1 MLLVWKMP
9 VTRPTRDIDLLGRV
23 SNDLASIREVI
34 ASICQ
39 IPTKS
44 DGMVFDSGTVT
55 TERITEDAD
64 YEGSSRHFWA
74 ILGNTRLPMQIDIGF
89 SDVITPKPAAIVY
102 PTILGYPAPEL
113 HAYNRETVIA
123 EKFEAMVKLGELNSR
138 MKDFFDIWCCHELVR
153 FAARSFPWPL
163 SRRSPDVEPSW
174 SQTRSASRRSSQRI
188 PARPPNGG
196 RSCAETQAR
205 TFQTPFQASSNPSL
219 ASSGPLLFAPLRS
232 SLWIRFGALADRG
245 QPWDFG
251 DASCRICQAMASF
264 LDQENASFGWYR

>member
-1 MLLVWKMP
+1 M
-9 VTRPTRDIDLLGRV
+9 
-23 SNDLASIREVI
+23 
-34 ASICQ
+34 
-39 IPTKS
+39 
-44 DGMVFDSGTVT
+44 T

-64 YEGSSRHFWA
+64 YKGVRATFWA
-74 ILGNTRLPMQIDIGF
+74 MLGNTRLPMQIDIGF

-138 MKDFFDIWCCHELVR
+138 MKDFFDIWVLSRTGPFRSAEL
-153 FAARSFPWPL
+153 PWPL

-174 SQTRSASRRSSQRI
+174 SQTRSASRRSSQRTRL
-188 PARPPNGG
+188 RPPNG
-196 RSCAETQAR
+196 RRFFAETHSR
-205 TFQTPFQASSNPSL
+205 TFQTRFQASSNPSL

-251 DASCRICQAMASF
+251 DASCRICQSMASF